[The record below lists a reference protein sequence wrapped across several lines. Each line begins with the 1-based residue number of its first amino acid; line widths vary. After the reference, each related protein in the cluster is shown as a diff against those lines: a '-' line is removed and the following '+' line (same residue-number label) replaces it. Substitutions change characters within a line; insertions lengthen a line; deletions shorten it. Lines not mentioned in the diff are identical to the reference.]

1 MALHH
6 ATLKAAVVLYA
17 ALLTQGKTVEEIK
30 AEIAKDPKEFTPE
43 DVEEIYNAI
52 INPKPDA
59 PKPEPQKPEKPKAF
73 KHIVTG
79 SFRDIRDFSKEYKAG
94 DDVSGFDAK
103 RLESLVANGHVE
115 KVEQE

>member
-6 ATLKAAVVLYA
+6 ATLKAAVAAYA
-17 ALLTQGKTVEEIK
+17 VLLTQGKTAEEIK

-52 INPKPDA
+52 INPKP
-59 PKPEPQKPEKPKAF
+59 EKPKAF

-79 SFRDIRDFSKEYKAG
+79 SFRDIKDFSKEYKAG